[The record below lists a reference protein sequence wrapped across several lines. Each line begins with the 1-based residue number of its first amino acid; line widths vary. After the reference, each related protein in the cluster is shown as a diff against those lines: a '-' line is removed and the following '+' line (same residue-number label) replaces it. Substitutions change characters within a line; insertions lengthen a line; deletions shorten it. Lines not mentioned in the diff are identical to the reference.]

1 MRRSTVAITIKE
13 RVEGIRERIAAAA
26 LRAGRDPGE
35 VLVVAVGKTFPPS
48 AIREAIAAGINDI
61 GENRIQEARAKIPE
75 IDAPCRWHM
84 VGHLQ
89 TNKARLAVRL
99 FDWIQSLDSVR
110 LAQDLEKAGA
120 GLGKQVRVLVEVNLA
135 QEPSKTGVTEGE
147 LFPLLE
153 RAGSFPHVR
162 IEGLMAMPPY
172 EPNPEAVRPFF
183 QQLYRLRDEATS
195 RFPHLTVA
203 HLSMGMSHDF
213 EVAVEE
219 GATMVRIGTA
229 IFGER
234 PAP

>member
-1 MRRSTVAITIKE
+1 MLKIKE

-26 LRAGRDPGE
+26 LRVGRDPAK
-35 VLVVAVGKTFPPS
+35 VLVVAVAKTFPAS
-48 AIREAIAAGINDI
+48 AIQEAIAAGINDI
-61 GENRIQEARAKIPE
+61 GENRVQEARAKIPE
-75 IDAPCRWHM
+75 VDAPCEWHM

-99 FDWIQSLDSVR
+99 FDWIQSLDSLK
-110 LAQDLEKAGA
+110 LAQELEKAGS
-120 GLGKQVRVLVEVNLA
+120 GLGKRVRVFVEVNLA
-135 QEPSKTGVTEGE
+135 QEPSKTGVAEGE

-153 RAGSFPHVR
+153 RAGSFSHLR
-162 IEGLMAMPPY
+162 IEGLMTMPPY

-183 QQLYRLRDEATS
+183 QQLCRLRDEAAS
-195 RFPHLTVA
+195 RFPHLTLT

-229 IFGER
+229 IFGAR
-234 PAP
+234 PAG

>member
-1 MRRSTVAITIKE
+1 MKIKE

-35 VLVVAVGKTFPPS
+35 VLVVAVGKTFPAS

-89 TNKARLAVRL
+89 TNKVRLALRL
-99 FDWIQSLDSVR
+99 FDWIQSLDSLR
-110 LAQDLEKAGA
+110 LAQELEKVGSD
-120 GLGKQVRVLVEVNLA
+120 LGKQVRALVEVNLA
-135 QEPSKTGVTEGE
+135 QEQSKTGVAEGE

-172 EPNPEAVRPFF
+172 EPTPEAVRPFF
-183 QQLYRLRDEATS
+183 QQLCRLRDEAGT
-195 RFPHLTVA
+195 RFPHLTLT

-234 PAP
+234 PPPGALGH

>member
-1 MRRSTVAITIKE
+1 MVAI
-13 RVEGIRERIAAAA
+13 
-26 LRAGRDPGE
+26 
-35 VLVVAVGKTFPPS
+35 GKTFPPS

-89 TNKARLAVRL
+89 TNKARLAVHL
-99 FDWIQSLDSVR
+99 FDWIQSLDSLR
-110 LAQDLEKAGA
+110 LAQELEKAGA
-120 GLGKQVRVLVEVNLA
+120 GLGKQIRVLVEVNLA

-147 LFPLLE
+147 LFPFLE
-153 RAGSFPHVR
+153 QAGSFPHVR

-183 QQLYRLRDEATS
+183 QHLYRLRDEAAS
-195 RFPHLTVA
+195 RFPDLTIA

-229 IFGER
+229 IFGSR
-234 PAP
+234 PTG